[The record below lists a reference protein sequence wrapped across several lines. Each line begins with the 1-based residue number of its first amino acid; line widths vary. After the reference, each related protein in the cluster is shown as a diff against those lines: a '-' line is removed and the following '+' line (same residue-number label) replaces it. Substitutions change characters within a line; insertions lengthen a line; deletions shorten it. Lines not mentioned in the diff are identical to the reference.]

1 MKQVFFEEDFL
12 VFFMDLAPNNNKDW
26 FDLNRQRYLKNIKAP
41 FEAFVTHLI
50 EKMNKDYP
58 LGDLKASDCIFRI
71 NKDVRFSKDKT
82 PYKLQTSALIKK
94 GGKKAMHE
102 AGLYIELGPEYL
114 QIYTGVYMPEK
125 DQLETIRKAIAK
137 HPDTFEKIIA
147 KPDFKKY
154 FGAPKGERSK
164 ILPAPLKAAAASCEW
179 IYNKQFYLQ
188 HTVDAEKILEP
199 GLDEYI
205 LKVFKAARE
214 YNDFLEP

>member
-1 MKQVFFEEDFL
+1 MKQAFFNEDFL

-26 FDLNRQRYLKNIKAP
+26 FDINRQRYLKSIKAP

-50 EKMNKDYP
+50 SKMNKDYP

-102 AGLYIELGPEYL
+102 AGLYIEFGPEFL

-125 DQLETIRKAIAK
+125 DQLERIRQSIAK
-137 HPDTFEKIIA
+137 SPDQFKKIIDQA
-147 KPDFKKY
+147 DFKKY
-154 FGAPKGERSK
+154 FGTPKGERSK
-164 ILPAPLKAAAASCEW
+164 ILPAPLKAAAANCEW

-199 GLDEYI
+199 GIDDYI
-205 LKVFKAARE
+205 LKVFKVAKK
-214 YNDFLEP
+214 YNEFLEP